1 MFGVKNCSGVLCSVV
16 NGVVKFLT
24 GVVTSLEATGCVV
37 DCGVTVVLDD
47 VVGGVDDV
55 VGGVDD
61 VVGGVGDCVGVIA
74 VGDVQSC
81 WTELSMSMSMSLSLS
96 TNVSEWARVLGV
108 GEDCGSVIIFDFSS
122 SNILCNAE
130 EASRVF
136 GEKGKIL

>member
-24 GVVTSLEATGCVV
+24 GGVTSLEATGCVV

-61 VVGGVGDCVGVIA
+61 VVGGVGDLVGVIA

-81 WTELSMSMSMSLSLS
+81 WTELSMSMSMSLSLP
-96 TNVSEWARVLGV
+96 TNVSECVVGV

-122 SNILCNAE
+122 SNILCKAE
-130 EASRVF
+130 EASLVF

>member
-55 VGGVDD
+55 VGGV
-61 VVGGVGDCVGVIA
+61 GDCVGVTA

-130 EASRVF
+130 EARRVF
-136 GEKGKIL
+136 GEKGRIL